1 MPAQDWLN
9 YHHLLYFWT
18 IAREGSVVRA
28 ANQLHL
34 SQPTVSTQLHAL
46 ERSLGHKLFT
56 RRGRNL
62 ALTEMGETVF
72 RYADEIFEKGRE
84 LSQAVHGADAE
95 RPQRFAVGMSTT
107 LPKLTAHRLLD
118 PALRLSPSVRLELNM
133 GRPDQLLA
141 ELSIQN
147 LDMILSDAPIP
158 AMARVRAFNH
168 LIGECTATI
177 FATKALWQR
186 YRKGFPKSLHGAPM
200 LMPTLNSAMRRSLD
214 SWFNSKGVAPDV
226 VAEVEDLA
234 VLQTLGQK
242 GLGVFAAPSVVER
255 DIARIYGVRSLGRV
269 GLVTNRFYAISV
281 ERKLKHPA
289 VIAICESARE
299 QLFAV

>member
-1 MPAQDWLN
+1 MPPNDWLN

-28 ANQLHL
+28 ADQLHL

-46 ERSLGHKLFT
+46 ERSLGHKLFK
-56 RRGRNL
+56 RSGRNL
-62 ALTEMGETVF
+62 ALTEIGETVF

-84 LSQAVHGADAE
+84 LTQAVHSLDAE

-118 PALRLSPSVRLELNM
+118 PAFRLVPAVRLELRM
-133 GRPDQLLA
+133 GQPDQLLA
-141 ELSIQN
+141 DLSIHT
-147 LDMILSDAPIP
+147 LDMVLSDSPIP
-158 AMARVRAFNH
+158 PTAHVRAFNH
-168 LIGECTATI
+168 LLGECTATV
-177 FATKALWQR
+177 FAAKSLWPQ

-200 LMPTLNSAMRRSLD
+200 LLPTSNSAMRRSLD
-214 SWFNSKGVAPDV
+214 SWFNTHEITPEI
-226 VAEVEDLA
+226 VAEIEDLA

-242 GLGVFAAPSVVER
+242 GLGVFVAPTVVER
-255 DIARIYGVRSLGRV
+255 DITRIYSVRALGRV
-269 GLVTNRFYAISV
+269 TVVTNRFYAISV

-289 VIAICESARE
+289 VIAICEAARE